1 MGRSFIRSFGAF
13 VLTVSASLACMSFV
27 VAGST
32 GSLLPASAP
41 ETIPVIQ
48 LTSNEGDARLSLYE
62 TLALDSLGLTREAF
76 EYALKGHDEL
86 LNDGK
91 IEKDNLLS
99 IIDFSLPSGKKRLFI
114 IDLESGELLFNTYVA
129 HGRNSGKDIATKFSN
144 KPNSFKSSLG
154 FYVTGDTYTGK
165 HGYSLRLNGE
175 ESGINDKAEGRGI
188 VMHSASYASENS
200 IEERGFIGRSL
211 GCPAIPKNVHRQIIE
226 TICHGSC
233 LFMYSPDAYYLSH
246 SKMIGS

>member
-13 VLTVSASLACMSFV
+13 VLIISASLACMSFV
-27 VAGST
+27 VASST
-32 GSLLPASAP
+32 GDPLPVAAP
-41 ETIPVIQ
+41 QTAPVIQ
-48 LTSNEGDARLSLYE
+48 FTTNEEDARLSLYE
-62 TLALDSLGLTREAF
+62 KLSLDSLGLSHEAF
-76 EYALKGHDEL
+76 EYALKGHDQL

-99 IIDFSLPSGKKRLFI
+99 IIDFSLPSGKKRLFV

-129 HGRNSGKDIATKFSN
+129 HGRNSGKDVATQFSN

-165 HGYSLRLNGE
+165 HGYALRLTGE
-175 ESGINDKAEGRGI
+175 ESGINDKAQDRGI
-188 VMHSASYASENS
+188 VMHSAAYASENS
-200 IEERGFIGRSL
+200 IEACGFIGRSL

-233 LFMYSPDAYYLSH
+233 LFMYSPDTYYLSH
-246 SKMIGS
+246 SKMI